1 MSIINKIRI
10 AVNNPTYRS
19 VGTYIFTNF
28 FSKGVSFLLIP
39 LFTNPKYL
47 TPTDNGMLSLF
58 SSNLMLLTPFICLGM
73 VQSATADYFK
83 KTKEAFTAAFT
94 TNLAFSFFLML
105 LATLVLFLSRDILH
119 RKFDFPPSFIFIIPG
134 LAFLTFLSEQLF
146 ALVRNRN
153 EVKNYAFFGITKTL
167 IEYGVSVVLIV
178 FLFHGWV
185 GRVWGI
191 AISLISINLA
201 GFFYYQRNRY
211 LSLKI
216 NMAHVWEEVKF
227 GIPVFAFQFC
237 VFLLGSTNKLFLAY
251 FNVDKYQLGI
261 YAVACV
267 FGSLIG
273 TIAQSILLYAQ
284 PKLYQSISSGNATL
298 QSARKG
304 FADYVKMLIFIS
316 IPCILFV
323 LLLYNT
329 VVNKIYMEGIPF
341 FLIVALSS
349 FIWGLNNYIF
359 MFLLYHKEK
368 KRILVLSLASIV
380 CSVTVN
386 IIMVKNFMIWGDA
399 LSGLI
404 NTLIFGALLILVAR
418 KVIINTLKNKQTAII
433 PNP

>member
-1 MSIINKIRI
+1 MSIVNKIRI
-10 AVNNPTYRS
+10 VLNNTSYRS
-19 VGTYIFTNF
+19 VGIYIFTNF

-83 KTKEAFTAAFT
+83 KPKEVFTAAFT
-94 TNLAFSFFLML
+94 TNLVFSFFLML
-105 LATLVLFLSRDILH
+105 LAMLVLFLSRDILH
-119 RKFDFPPSFIFIIPG
+119 RKFDFPPSFIYIIPG

-153 EVKNYAFFGITKTL
+153 EVKNYALFGITKTL
-167 IEYGVSVVLIV
+167 IEYGVSVILIV

-191 AISLISINLA
+191 AISLICINLA
-201 GFFYYQRNRY
+201 GILYYQRNNY
-211 LSLKI
+211 LSFKI

-237 VFLLGSTNKLFLAY
+237 VFLLGSTNKLFLAF

-273 TIAQSILLYAQ
+273 TIGQSILLYAQ
-284 PKLYQSISSGNATL
+284 PKLYQSISSGGATL

-304 FADYVKMLIFIS
+304 FTDFLKMLILIS
-316 IPCILFV
+316 VPCILFV

-329 VVNKIYMEGIPF
+329 VVNKIYMAGLPF
-341 FLIVALSS
+341 FFIVALSS
-349 FIWGLNNYIF
+349 FIWALNNYIF

-368 KRILVLSLASIV
+368 KKILVLSLASIA
-380 CSVTVN
+380 CSLTVN
-386 IIMVKNFMIWGDA
+386 IIMVKNFMILGDA

-418 KVIINTLKNKQTAII
+418 KVIINTLRKKETPII